1 MYSDAIGSSYDLLSQ
16 TRTLQRHNL
25 LIFPCCFET
34 CPTTQPA
41 FYIKITL
48 CLSYF
53 IRAHRIESSACQTIY
68 TFWFRTLRSTSAP
81 RTIPGCDIDCGKMD
95 SDEKSSAFPF
105 KTNVTITNF
114 RHLWVDYEWAWAQH
128 KDGKSNISSSN
139 KRFFVCLSAS
149 SEDLTVEWNILLVN
163 AIPSNPVQYCT
174 YTGNECHTIWRA
186 IWRSIASSYG
196 RHFSG
201 QQGINLIFDCR
212 QTKCLGKERLTF
224 CHLLNCQLTQTLH
237 KNTILRAVYVKLSA

>member
-1 MYSDAIGSSYDLLSQ
+1 MCWYFYSAAVGRSYNTCVGSFFKQLESNLWTLTLLGLPSYDLLSQ

-41 FYIKITL
+41 FYIKITF

-95 SDEKSSAFPF
+95 SDKKSTAFPF
-105 KTNVTITNF
+105 KANVTITNF

-174 YTGNECHTIWRA
+174 LVMNVIQYEE
-186 IWRSIASSYG
+186 
-196 RHFSG
+196 
-201 QQGINLIFDCR
+201 QFD
-212 QTKCLGKERLTF
+212 E
-224 CHLLNCQLTQTLH
+224 
-237 KNTILRAVYVKLSA
+237 A